1 MDILFSSLC
10 PGKPGTF
17 DNVKEYDMI
26 RDIFFEKRE
35 VVRKY
40 L

>member
-1 MDILFSSLC
+1 V

-17 DNVKEYDMI
+17 DNVKEYAMI
-26 RDIFFEKRE
+26 RNIFFEKRE
-35 VVRKY
+35 AVRKY